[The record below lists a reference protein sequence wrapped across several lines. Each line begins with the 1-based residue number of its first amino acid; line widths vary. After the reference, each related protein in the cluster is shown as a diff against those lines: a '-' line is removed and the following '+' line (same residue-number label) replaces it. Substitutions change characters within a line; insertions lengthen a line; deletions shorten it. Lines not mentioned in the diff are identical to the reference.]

1 MIGPRKRGKKKE
13 THRRKQR
20 VVEAAKEGTGLASGL
35 RTSKQALGPHRR
47 GGGESHRLRARWAPA
62 LGCIPCI
69 PGTPWSPAAS
79 PGGKAAH
86 PLGGREVTGTRSRG
100 GRDQKKDSRLWADEL
115 VRCRLE
121 GK

>member
-1 MIGPRKRGKKKE
+1 MERKWLHISITETPLIGPRKRGKKKE

-20 VVEAAKEGTGLASGL
+20 AVEAAKEGTGLASGL
-35 RTSKQALGPHRR
+35 RTSKQALGPHRQ
-47 GGGESHRLRARWAPA
+47 GGEESHRLRARWAPA

-86 PLGGREVTGTRSRG
+86 PLWEATAGKGTRNSG
-100 GRDQKKDSRLWADEL
+100 GRDPKKD
-115 VRCRLE
+115 
-121 GK
+121 